1 MAQHGVGT
9 RDAVLGTFLR
19 IDHRTPAG
27 TVDVTVTGEVSV
39 TRASTSRAER
49 ERPRP
54 QGSHH
59 LADLVGLSPA
69 MALFA
74 VFVVVP
80 IIAAVV
86 LSFLRW
92 NGLGT
97 PTWAGLS
104 NWRTFFSDPIAHGSL
119 EVTGKLVV
127 LSWIVQTPISMA
139 LGMFVAGRQRYRAV
153 YAAFYLLP
161 LLLSTV
167 GIALVWQAVLDPEF
181 GGVAWLGLHLHANFL
196 VQNWL
201 GSGSLALYVLVVLIA
216 WQFIPFHTLLYQVGR
231 RQIPQ
236 TLYEAASLDGAS
248 RMQTLIHVT
257 LPQLRYTIVVST
269 TLILVGSLTY
279 FDIIYV
285 LTGGGP
291 GYTTRVLSL
300 DMYQAAFLDNT
311 FGYASVLAVILGVI
325 GIVVALGLVRFTG
338 FSSMSSQ
345 RDGIA

>member
-1 MAQHGVGT
+1 MITTA
-9 RDAVLGTFLR
+9 RR
-19 IDHRTPAG
+19 
-27 TVDVTVTGEVSV
+27 
-39 TRASTSRAER
+39 SRAAR
-49 ERPRP
+49 ERPKP
-54 QGSHH
+54 QGSHA
-59 LADLVGLSPA
+59 LADLIGLSPS

-80 IIAAVV
+80 IVAACV

-97 PTWAGLS
+97 PTWAGLA
-104 NWRTFFSDPIAHGSL
+104 NWRTFVDDPIAHNSL
-119 EVTGKLVV
+119 EVTAKLVV

-153 YAAFYLLP
+153 YAAVYLLP

-181 GGVAWLGLHLHANFL
+181 GGLAWLGLHVHAQFL

-201 GSGSLALYVLVVLIA
+201 GSGSLALYVLVAIIA

-236 TLYEAASLDGAS
+236 NLYEAAALDGAS
-248 RMQTLIHVT
+248 RAQTLRHVT
-257 LPQLRYTIVVST
+257 LPQLRYTIVVSS
-269 TLILVGSLTY
+269 TLMIVGSLTY

-325 GIVVALGLVRFTG
+325 GVVVALGLVRFTG

-345 RDGIA
+345 REGMA